1 MNAFRKASLVF
12 VVALVAVFALG
23 AFQSSAEAG
32 GHNHHGH
39 NHHGHHFHHGHHH
52 HVKYYPSH
60 YWPTYDY
67 VKPASYPVTY
77 YDCYGRPYVVWQT
90 SYSNYTNPIW

>member
-1 MNAFRKASLVF
+1 MNAFRKAGLA
-12 VVALVAVFALG
+12 VVITLVAVLALG
-23 AFQSSAEAG
+23 VIQPSAEAG
-32 GHNHHGH
+32 GH

-52 HVKYYPSH
+52 HVKFYPTY
-60 YWPTYDY
+60 YWPTYNY
-67 VKPASYPVTY
+67 VKPVSYPVTY